1 MHEPW
6 NERENM
12 KKSLTLQ
19 YVLQQCAFWAA
30 AAGVMSFA
38 AAFLLEK
45 GLPASMV
52 GILLASGNLLSCV
65 FQPILADRADRMGGN
80 ILKWLIFGLTAFS
93 ICCFVST
100 VVFELPLMMM
110 GFLFLL
116 GVFTFD
122 AMNPLNNAICVMYNA
137 NGYRINYGMGRG
149 IGAFAFSLAALG
161 IGRLMA
167 DYGADWM
174 IWISAVLL
182 VLNIVFILGFPNVEK
197 VVSEEV
203 TPIESCSIAVFFKRY
218 RMYCV
223 SLLGVMF
230 LAMFHAMSEN
240 YLIEIVRPLGGD
252 SGSVGIALFIATAV
266 EMPVIVFFDK
276 VREKIT
282 DNWLLKL
289 SGVFFLLKAI
299 LFLLAPNVTAIYMIQ
314 VMQTVT
320 YCFLAPTQLFYANN
334 KINPV
339 DMVKGQAFI
348 TASYTLGCACGNF
361 LGGQLLE
368 WFDVTALLMAGVVIA
383 AIGTFVLF
391 ITVDKKDSYISEL

>member
-1 MHEPW
+1 M
-6 NERENM
+6 NMRENR
-12 KKSLTLQ
+12 KQSLTLQ
-19 YVLQQCAFWAA
+19 YVLQQIAFWAA
-30 AAGVMSFA
+30 GAGIISFA
-38 AAFLLEK
+38 TAFLLEK
-45 GLPASMV
+45 GFSASV
-52 GILLASGNLLSCV
+52 IGILLASGNLLSCG
-65 FQPILADRADRMGGN
+65 FQPILADRADRLGGN
-80 ILKWLIFGLTAFS
+80 ILKWLIVGLTGFS
-93 ICCFVST
+93 ICCFVAT
-100 VVFELPLMMM
+100 ALFALPQTAM
-110 GFLFLL
+110 GILYVL
-116 GVFTFD
+116 GVFSFD
-122 AMNPLNNAICVMYNA
+122 AMNPLNNAVCVMYNNA
-137 NGYRINYGMGRG
+137 GYRINYGMGRG
-149 IGAFAFSLAALG
+149 IGAFAFSLSALI
-161 IGRLMA
+161 IGKLMA

-174 IWISAVLL
+174 IWISASLL
-182 VLNIVFILGFPNVEK
+182 VFNIIFVLGFPNVKERTQ
-197 VVSEEV
+197 EENV
-203 TPIESCSIAVFFKRY
+203 QTECCSIAVFFSRY
-218 RMYCV
+218 RLYCV

-289 SGVFFLLKAI
+289 SGVFFLLKAL
-299 LFLLAPNVTAIYMIQ
+299 LFLLTPNVTAIYMIQ

-334 KINPV
+334 KIDPV

-368 WFDVTALLMAGVVIA
+368 WFHVTALLVAGVVIA
-383 AIGTFVLF
+383 AIGTVILFV
-391 ITVDKKDSYISEL
+391 TVDKKDIDTRRG

>member
-1 MHEPW
+1 MW
-6 NERENM
+6 NERKAM

-19 YVLQQCAFWAA
+19 YVFQQCAFWAA

-52 GILLASGNLLSCV
+52 GILMASGNLLSCV

-100 VVFELPLMMM
+100 VVFDLSQNMM
-110 GFLFLL
+110 GLLFLL

-182 VLNIVFILGFPNVEK
+182 VLNIVFILSFPNVEK
-197 VVSEEV
+197 VISEGV
-203 TPIESCSIAVFFKRY
+203 TQMESCSIAAFFKRY
-218 RMYCV
+218 RMYCI

-240 YLIEIVRPLGGD
+240 YLIEIVKPLGGD
-252 SGSVGIALFIATAV
+252 SGSVGIALFIATAA

-276 VREKIT
+276 VREKIS

-289 SGVFFLLKAI
+289 SGVFFLLKAV
-299 LFLLAPNVTAIYMIQ
+299 LFLVAPSVTMIYAVQI
-314 VMQTVT
+314 MQTIT

-334 KINPV
+334 KVDSV

-348 TASYTLGCACGNF
+348 TASYTLGCAGGNF
-361 LGGQLLE
+361 FGGQLLE
-368 WFDVTALLMAGVVIA
+368 WFDVRALLIAGIFMAAVGTVIL
-383 AIGTFVLF
+383 FV
-391 ITVDKKDSYISEL
+391 TVDKKDYYANAGQ